1 MEDNRVDSIL
11 MQASSLSVRDELE
24 EVGGFNCYV
33 IDAATDYGPY
43 TVWIDPQHGYNIA
56 RAENT
61 KKPESLV
68 RDGKRRFGG
77 HGSYH
82 FLLDNVHFEKIDGI
96 WVPMEAYIEVKR
108 YNADG
113 RLRRTW
119 KMHHKRTD
127 FQLNPDHH
135 ALGSFIPQIEEG
147 SRFPIEGVPGIQ
159 YEWRD
164 GEIVTYIDEFV
175 IDALDKSVDSLCS
188 DVNANLTLNDK
199 GKNEKTPDSAVLK
212 VEKQPDEQDKDSAQ
226 DQVVA
231 TPGPGFSILFLL
243 IGIGLAFLVV
253 LFVVYFR
260 RGKGIPHEKT

>member
-1 MEDNRVDSIL
+1 

-68 RDGKRRFGG
+68 RDGKRKLGG
-77 HGSYH
+77 HGQAAYH
-82 FLLDNVHFEKIDGI
+82 FLLDNVNFEKIDGI
-96 WVPMEAYIEVKR
+96 WVPMEAYIEVKD
-108 YNADG
+108 YNANG
-113 RLRRTW
+113 RHDYTW

-260 RGKGIPHEKT
+260 RGKRIPHKKT